1 MAARIKRL
9 LRPAVMTHP
18 WVIRGLGTLL
28 WLTSGCGD
36 VFSPSPAP
44 LFSVPLTIEG
54 EPIGPA
60 VIDTGGSYEVMLRD
74 SFGLL
79 IVDRMEV
86 LAFAGKE
93 FVDVTEGFHYTAG
106 GLEADAE
113 AALVGVSVCDC
124 NGLGFMFFRNTGVV
138 LGLDYANQRATFL
151 PAVPENG
158 VTIRFEPPP
167 SFLPGF
173 DSAFVEVEVASDDS
187 ARTVLALID
196 TGTNASVIRRGLIDA
211 RGAAGCVQPVPF
223 RGTGGSGACI
233 TDGNPL
239 SRNRLRVTVTRE
251 DLGTVDASL
260 GLFDTPG
267 LPDMIIGTDI
277 MRAWSDRWYFSFTP
291 QGGTV
296 TAFPHVDA
304 AVAETEAGP
313 SRQ

>member
-1 MAARIKRL
+1 MA
-9 LRPAVMTHP
+9 HP

-28 WLTSGCGD
+28 GLICGCGD
-36 VFSPSPAP
+36 VFAPGPAP
-44 LFSVPLTIEG
+44 LFTAPLTIEG

-60 VIDTGGSYEVMLRD
+60 VIDTGGGYEVMLRH
-74 SFGLL
+74 SFGLQV
-79 IVDRMEV
+79 VDRTEV
-86 LAFAGKE
+86 LAFGGKE

-106 GLEADAE
+106 GFEAHAK

-124 NGLGFMFFRNTGVV
+124 NGLGFMFFRNTGAV
-138 LGLDYANQRATFL
+138 LGLDFVNQLATFL
-151 PAVPENG
+151 QAVPENG

-167 SFLPGF
+167 PFLPGF
-173 DSAFVEVEVASDDS
+173 ESAFVEVEVASDDS
-187 ARTVLALID
+187 SRTVLALID
-196 TGTNASVIRRGLIDA
+196 TGTNASVIRRGLIAA
-211 RGAAGCVQPVPF
+211 RGGSGCLEPVPF
-223 RGTGGSGACI
+223 RSAGGSGACA
-233 TDGNPL
+233 TPGNPL
-239 SRNRLRVTVTRE
+239 SRNRLHVTVARE
-251 DLGTVDASL
+251 DLGTVDARL

-313 SRQ
+313 ATQ